1 MRRKDWD
8 FGEFIAGGFG
18 PMFRGPRHFYR
29 GPRARRWG
37 RWFEP
42 GEMRLVILR
51 LIREKPRH
59 GYEIIKALEEQFH
72 GCYTPS
78 AGSVYPTLQM
88 LEDQGYVRIVEEGG
102 KKVYHIT
109 PEGEAFLDEN
119 KDLLSEIGE
128 RIRDAMHG
136 VAGGNVGEVNAAFA
150 TLAKR
155 VFKDAWRNG
164 PDSERTAKIAEILR
178 RATADIE
185 ALCSRALSRRRQE
198 SRAILRR
205 VDPELLLERAPKRV
219 GATEADR
226 CRDALDSARA
236 RMQPPPRLVEP
247 QAAHE
252 HSGRTAEVDVA
263 LPAELARRHRHLV
276 RERVD
281 AQIARRDSP

>member
-8 FGEFIAGGFG
+8 FSDFVTGGFG
-18 PMFRGPRHFYR
+18 PGFWGGHRRH
-29 GPRARRWG
+29 RRG

-59 GYEIIKALEEQFH
+59 GYEIIKELEERLH

-78 AGSVYPTLQM
+78 AGSVYPTLQL

-102 KKVYHIT
+102 KKIYHIT
-109 PEGEAFLDEN
+109 PEGEVFLDEN

-136 VAGGNVGEVNAAFA
+136 VAGGAVGDVNTAFA
-150 TLAKR
+150 TLTKR

-185 ALCSRALSRRRQE
+185 AL
-198 SRAILRR
+198 
-205 VDPELLLERAPKRV
+205 
-219 GATEADR
+219 
-226 CRDALDSARA
+226 
-236 RMQPPPRLVEP
+236 
-247 QAAHE
+247 
-252 HSGRTAEVDVA
+252 
-263 LPAELARRHRHLV
+263 
-276 RERVD
+276 
-281 AQIARRDSP
+281 

>member
-8 FGEFIAGGFG
+8 FGEFISGGFG
-18 PMFRGPRHFYR
+18 PMFRGPRPFYR
-29 GPRARRWG
+29 GPRGRRWG

-51 LIREKPRH
+51 LIHEKPMH
-59 GYEIIKALEEQFH
+59 GYEIIKALEERFH

-109 PEGEAFLDEN
+109 PQGEAFLDDN
-119 KDLLSEIGE
+119 KDVLSEIGE

-150 TLAKR
+150 TLTKR

-178 RATADIE
+178 KATADIE
-185 ALCSRALSRRRQE
+185 AL
-198 SRAILRR
+198 
-205 VDPELLLERAPKRV
+205 
-219 GATEADR
+219 
-226 CRDALDSARA
+226 
-236 RMQPPPRLVEP
+236 
-247 QAAHE
+247 
-252 HSGRTAEVDVA
+252 
-263 LPAELARRHRHLV
+263 
-276 RERVD
+276 
-281 AQIARRDSP
+281 

>member
-51 LIREKPRH
+51 LIREKPMH
-59 GYEIIKALEEQFH
+59 GYEIIKALEERFH

-109 PEGEAFLDEN
+109 PEGEAFLESN
-119 KDLLSEIGE
+119 KSTIDDIFD
-128 RIRDAMHG
+128 RVRDT
-136 VAGGNVGEVNAAFA
+136 VRDFAGGPMGDLHHAFA
-150 TLAKR
+150 RVANVTYKR
-155 VFKDAWRNG
+155 AWRFG
-164 PDSERTAKIAEILR
+164 SGHPAVPRIVEILKQ
-178 RATADIE
+178 TADQIE
-185 ALCSRALSRRRQE
+185 KE
-198 SRAILRR
+198 WEK
-205 VDPELLLERAPKRV
+205 P
-219 GATEADR
+219 
-226 CRDALDSARA
+226 
-236 RMQPPPRLVEP
+236 
-247 QAAHE
+247 
-252 HSGRTAEVDVA
+252 
-263 LPAELARRHRHLV
+263 
-276 RERVD
+276 
-281 AQIARRDSP
+281 